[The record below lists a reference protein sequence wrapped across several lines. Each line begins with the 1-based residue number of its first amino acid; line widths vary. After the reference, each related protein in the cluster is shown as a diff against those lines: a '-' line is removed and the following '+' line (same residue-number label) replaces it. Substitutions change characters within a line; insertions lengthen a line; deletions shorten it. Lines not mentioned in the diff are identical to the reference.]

1 MADPQQ
7 VLAQRV
13 HDAIVASF
21 GPEYRDA
28 DPLIRPSSFADFQA
42 NAALPLAKRV
52 GRPPREV
59 AAELTARLDV
69 TGVCAE
75 PVVSGPGFINLTL
88 RDDWIA
94 VQASAML
101 GDDRLGL
108 VPAAAPQTVV
118 VEYSSPNIAKEMHVG
133 HLRTTI
139 VGDAIARIGEFAGH
153 RVIRDNHVGDWGT
166 QFGMLIEYLLD
177 VGEESAE
184 AGSLRTDPN
193 AFYQAARRKFDSDPG
208 FADRARK
215 RVVDLQGGDPG
226 TLQLWQDL
234 VDFSK
239 DYLHRIYGR
248 LGVTLTD
255 DDIKGESF
263 YNDLLAD
270 TVARLEEEG
279 IAVHSDG
286 ALCAFPAGFT
296 GREGRPMPVI
306 IRKSDGGY
314 NYSTTDLATI
324 RYRVDELHVDRAIY
338 VVGSD
343 QALHFQMVFA
353 VAREAGWIPPG
364 AVFEHAQIGLVL
376 GPDGNRL
383 RTRSG
388 DNVQLSDLLAE
399 AVERAR
405 AILDELDATARFDA
419 AELDAV
425 AEAVGIG
432 AVKYADL
439 STARESAYVFDW
451 DRMISFRGN
460 TGPYLQY
467 ATARIR
473 SIFRRAADGLA
484 ADTGAD
490 AAVATDAADADAAA
504 ADAAAADAAAADAGT
519 TAHRAGVA
527 ITAGPERALALKL
540 LGFGA
545 VITGVGETAEPHR
558 LCGYLFEVASL
569 FTTFYEECPVLKAES
584 ASLRASRLALC
595 ALTHDVLTTGLGLLG
610 VPVPERM

>member
-1 MADPQQ
+1 MADPQE

-13 HDAIVASF
+13 HDAIVASA
-21 GPEYRDA
+21 GPEYSDA
-28 DPLIRPSSFADFQA
+28 DPLVRPSSFADFQA

-52 GRPPREV
+52 GRPPREI
-59 AAELTARLDV
+59 AAGLVRHLDV
-69 TGVCAE
+69 ADMCAE
-75 PVVSGPGFINLTL
+75 PEVSGPGFINFTL

-94 VQASAML
+94 DQASRML
-101 GDDRLGL
+101 EDPRLG
-108 VPAAAPQTVV
+108 VAAAARPQTVV

-139 VGDAIARIGEFAGH
+139 VGDAIARVLEFAGH
-153 RVIRDNHVGDWGT
+153 HVIRDNHTGDWGT
-166 QFGMLIEYLLD
+166 QFGMEIEYLRD
-177 VGEESAE
+177 VGEDSPQA
-184 AGSLRTDPN
+184 ALLRTDPN
-193 AFYQAARRKFDSDPG
+193 AFYQAARRRFDADPE

-226 TLQLWQDL
+226 TLELWQEIVDL
-234 VDFSK
+234 SL

-255 DDIKGESF
+255 ADIRGESF
-263 YNDLLAD
+263 YNDMLAD
-270 TVARLEEEG
+270 TVAILEADG
-279 IAVHSDG
+279 IAVYSEG
-286 ALCAFPAGFT
+286 ALCAFPPGFT
-296 GREGRPMPVI
+296 GREGRPLPLI
-306 IRKSDGGY
+306 IRKRDGGY
-314 NYSTTDLATI
+314 NYATTDLATI
-324 RYRVDELHVDRAIY
+324 RYRVDELHCDRAIY

-343 QALHFQMVFA
+343 QALHFRMVFA
-353 VAREAGWIPPG
+353 VARQAGWIPEG
-364 AVFEHAQIGLVL
+364 AVFEHAQIGLVS
-376 GPDGNRL
+376 GPDGGRL

-388 DNVQLSDLLAE
+388 DNVQLTDLLSE

-405 AILDELDATARFDA
+405 SILDEVDAAARFDPG
-419 AELDAV
+419 ELDEV

-439 STARESAYVFDW
+439 STARDSAYVFDW

-473 SIFRRAADGLA
+473 SIFRRADGEA
-484 ADTGAD
+484 QGAGI
-490 AAVATDAADADAAA
+490 AV
-504 ADAAAADAAAADAGT
+504 
-519 TAHRAGVA
+519 
-527 ITAGPERALALKL
+527 TAGPERALALKL

-545 VITGVGETAEPHR
+545 TLTQVGDTAEPHR
-558 LCGYLFEVASL
+558 LCAYLFEVASL
-569 FTTFYEECPVLKAES
+569 FTTFYEECPVLKAEP

-595 ALTHDVLTTGLGLLG
+595 ALTLRVLTTGLGLLG